1 MEGTPVTCETHWR
14 PLVNTI
20 GFVLP
25 SVLHLCPQH
34 KQRINRFSHFH
45 TAHDGVSMD
54 MPSHVLSPNNRP
66 LHEGLVLHVIH
77 ASRGSPESITEMAS
91 QSVQPFQHRSRQS
104 VVILYNGLLPNSPC
118 KLLLPTD
125 NLCPHLT
132 HESLGPSKSTT

>member
-1 MEGTPVTCETHWR
+1 MEGTPVTREAHWR

-20 GFVLP
+20 ELVLP
-25 SVLHLCPQH
+25 SALQLCPQH

-45 TAHDGVSMD
+45 TAHDTVSKD
-54 MPSHVLSPNNRP
+54 MPSHVLSPNNCP

-91 QSVQPFQHRSRQS
+91 QSVQPFLHRSRQC
-104 VVILYNGLLPNSPC
+104 VIILYNGLLTNPPC
-118 KLLLPTD
+118 KLLLPTE